1 MPVCAD
7 TIQALDIATLPI
19 PPAMKVLRMDVEEYT
34 DWTGDPALRID
45 VLIDDDTDIK
55 KITGAALVEFKAA
68 IHERLIKNGIHLFPY
83 VWHAKPSELAEE
95 DEDNED

>member
-7 TIQALDIATLPI
+7 AIQALDIATLPI

-55 KITGAALVEFKAA
+55 KITGAAIGEFKRA
-68 IHERLIKNGIHLFPY
+68 IHERLIRNGINLFPY
-83 VWHAKPSELAEE
+83 VWLAKPSELAEE
-95 DEDNED
+95 DEE